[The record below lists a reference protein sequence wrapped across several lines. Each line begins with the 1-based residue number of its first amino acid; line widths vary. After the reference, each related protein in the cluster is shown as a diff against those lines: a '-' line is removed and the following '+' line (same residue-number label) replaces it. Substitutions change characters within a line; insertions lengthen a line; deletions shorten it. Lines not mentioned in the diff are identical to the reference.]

1 MSARPALSRPAGHR
15 RTASPSSGR
24 RRTAAIFWRLLVIG
38 SVTAGLLLSLG
49 CSSSTTRLR
58 VATTTS
64 LYDTGLWDV
73 LEPMF
78 QEEYGIELDIMY
90 AGTGKAL
97 DLGRRGDV
105 QVVTV
110 HSLQAELDFIAEGH
124 GVSRVPFA
132 YNYFVIIGPPD
143 DPAGITG
150 LDAIDALR
158 HLAAAARYPFVSRGD
173 DSGTHNREQ
182 SLWRQAGLDY
192 ETIRRQSDWYVESG
206 AGMGP
211 TIVMTDDKRAYTL
224 TDIGTFL
231 SHKRDIE
238 LVQLVPDTGVLINV
252 YSAIAVVPDRMSP
265 AEFAAAGQLIDFLT
279 SAEVQAVIGNYGI
292 DDYGV
297 ALFTP
302 CAGAEP
308 ACEP

>member
-1 MSARPALSRPAGHR
+1 MLACPAPPRHR
-15 RTASPSSGR
+15 RIPRS
-24 RRTAAIFWRLLVIG
+24 AAVVGRLLIAAAV
-38 SVTAGLLLSLG
+38 LLLSLG
-49 CSSSTTRLR
+49 CSSSAPVTRLR

-78 QEEYGIELDIMY
+78 EEEHGIKLDIMY

-110 HSLQAELDFIAEGH
+110 HSRQAELDFIAAGY
-124 GVSRVPFA
+124 GVARVPFA

-143 DPAGITG
+143 DPADIRG
-150 LDAIDALR
+150 LEAIEALLR
-158 HLAAAARYPFVSRGD
+158 LAEAGRYPFVSRGD
-173 DSGTHNREQ
+173 DSGTHMREQ

-192 ETIRRQSDWYVESG
+192 ETVRRQGSWYVESG
-206 AGMGP
+206 VGMGP
-211 TIVMTDDKRAYTL
+211 TIVMANEKRAYTL
-224 TDIGTFL
+224 SDIGTFL
-231 SHKRDIE
+231 SHKRELE
-238 LVQLVPDTGVLINV
+238 LVQLVPDDDALVNV
-252 YSAIAVVPDRMSP
+252 YSAIAVVPEMVSA
-265 AEFAAAGQLIDFLT
+265 AEFAAAGKLIDFLT
-279 SAEVQAVIGNYGI
+279 SAEVQTVIGNYGI

-302 CAGAEP
+302 CADAGP